1 MGKDQTREGSDQETI
16 PLPIVESPMD
26 PRKKVGAFVI
36 YLVRD
41 L

>member
-1 MGKDQTREGSDQETI
+1 MGKDQIREDSDQETI
-16 PLPIVESPMD
+16 HQPIVESPMD
-26 PRKKVGAFVI
+26 PRKKARAFVI